1 MPESS
6 VSHKRTRGRRGP
18 NQMKEGA
25 VMYVTKL
32 NAEGFLKNHLTWLQS
47 FEIHAGLLLEI

>member
-6 VSHKRTRGRRGP
+6 VSHKRKRGRRGP

-32 NAEGFLKNHLTWLQS
+32 NAEGFPEEPLDVVQS
-47 FEIHAGLLLEI
+47 FEIPAGLLLEI

>member
-6 VSHKRTRGRRGP
+6 VSDKRKRGRRGP

-32 NAEGFLKNHLTWLQS
+32 NAEGFPEEPLDVVNYKVSKFLRVYC
-47 FEIHAGLLLEI
+47 

>member
-6 VSHKRTRGRRGP
+6 VSHKRKRGRRGP

-32 NAEGFLKNHLTWLQS
+32 NAEGCWN
-47 FEIHAGLLLEI
+47 LLSGARGNQRGCVVT

>member
-1 MPESS
+1 MTESS
-6 VSHKRTRGRRGP
+6 VSHKRKRGRRGP

-32 NAEGFLKNHLTWLQS
+32 NAEGFPKEPLDVVTK
-47 FEIHAGLLLEI
+47 F